1 VDCLNIN
8 IIGDSSLNMPVKREF
23 DFYMPSLVNFKHIEE
38 QKGLDMEP
46 FKMPLFSKN
55 FAKKTVVLKKYRF
68 ITDFLNSNS
77 KGGKALD
84 FGTGFGAFLPILSNN
99 YDEVTAVDAYDD
111 QIQAAKDLVEY
122 FKLENVKV
130 KKVPKENGLLSFR
143 DSEFD
148 LILATD
154 VLEHN
159 RNYESIVLEL
169 KRILKSGGVIVI
181 SLPREHLLYR
191 MFARKEVERDEERGH
206 VYHNSKGADK
216 MENFVAGNFKMLRF
230 VNVYSFIHVMIM
242 VKPL

>member
-1 VDCLNIN
+1 MDCLNIN

-23 DFYMPSLVNFKHIEE
+23 DFYMPFFLDFRRIEE
-38 QKGLDMEP
+38 QKELDMEP
-46 FKMPLFSKN
+46 FRMPLFSKN
-55 FAKKTVVLKKYRF
+55 FAKKIVVLKKYRF

-84 FGTGFGAFLPILSNN
+84 FGTGFGAFLPVLSNN

-111 QIQAAKDLVEY
+111 QIKAAKDLVDY
-122 FKLENVKV
+122 LALKNVNV
-130 KKVPKENGLLSFR
+130 KKVSKENGLSSFP

-169 KRILKSGGVIVI
+169 RRILKPGGLIVV

-191 MFARKEVERDEERGH
+191 MFARREVEHDEERGH

-216 MENFVAGNFKMLRF
+216 VEKFVAGNFKMLKF
-230 VNVYSFIHVMIM
+230 VNVYGFIHVMIM

>member
-1 VDCLNIN
+1 MHEKKD
-8 IIGDSSLNMPVKREF
+8 F
-23 DFYMPSLVNFKHIEE
+23 DFYMPYFLNFRNIEE

-55 FAKKTVVLKKYRF
+55 FAKKMVVLKKYRF

-84 FGTGFGAFLPILSNN
+84 FGTGFGAFLPVLSNN
-99 YDEVTAVDAYDD
+99 YYEVIAVDAYDD
-111 QIQAAKDLVEY
+111 QIKAAKDLIEY
-122 FKLENVKV
+122 FNLNNVKV
-130 KKVPKENGLLSFR
+130 EKVPKENGLLSFH

-154 VLEHN
+154 VLEHI
-159 RNYESIVLEL
+159 RNYENVVLEL
-169 KRILKSGGVIVI
+169 KRILKPGGLIIV
-181 SLPREHLLYR
+181 SLPREHFLYR
-191 MFARKEVERDEERGH
+191 MFARKEVENDEERGH

-216 MENFVAGNFKMLRF
+216 LENYVASNFKLFKR
-230 VNVYSFIHVMIM
+230 VNVYGFIHIMIL

>member
-1 VDCLNIN
+1 M
-8 IIGDSSLNMPVKREF
+8 SVKREF
-23 DFYMPSLVNFKHIEE
+23 DFYMPRFVDFRRIEE
-38 QKGLDMEP
+38 QNGLDMEP
-46 FKMPLFSKN
+46 FRMPLFSKN
-55 FAKKTVVLKKYRF
+55 FAKKIVVLKKYRF

-84 FGTGFGAFLPILSNN
+84 FGTGFGAFLPVLSDN
-99 YDEVTAVDAYDD
+99 YDEVTAIDAYDD
-111 QIQAAKDLVEY
+111 QIKAAKDLVDY
-122 FKLENVKV
+122 LALRNVNV

-159 RNYESIVLEL
+159 RNYESIVFEL
-169 KRILKSGGVIVI
+169 KKILKPGGVIVV

-191 MFARKEVERDEERGH
+191 MFARKEVERDEDRGH

-216 MENFVAGNFKMLRF
+216 VEKFIAGNFKMLKH
-230 VNVYSFIHVMIM
+230 VNVYGFIHIMIL